1 MKACEKQNKSLH
13 SRSVFRESEVRAPRI
28 GFMKNVT
35 SFAWTL
41 ACLFLV
47 SCQSH
52 PPKEGGEF
60 RSADLVELVKLD
72 PAIRLDIRYAT
83 TNNFMHR
90 PVYRQARAF
99 LQRPAAEALVRANK
113 SLRPRGYGLLV
124 FDGYRPWSVT
134 KAFWD
139 SATQA
144 QRDIGFVANPA
155 EGSKHNRGCAVDLTL
170 CELGTGAEVTMPSAY
185 DEFSDRAFPAYKG
198 GSPES
203 RTMRDLLRSAMEAQG
218 FTVLHEEW
226 WHFDYKDWREYGI
239 LNIPFEAIKR

>member
-13 SRSVFRESEVRAPRI
+13 FCGSSSTNR
-28 GFMKNVT
+28 FMNKVPFFT
-35 SFAWTL
+35 WTL
-41 ACLFLV
+41 ASLFLV

-52 PPKEGGEF
+52 PPKERGEF

-83 TNNFMHR
+83 TNNFMHH

-99 LQRPAAEALVRANK
+99 LQRPAAEALVRVQK
-113 SLRPRGYGLLV
+113 SLTLRGYGLLV

-144 QRDIGFVANPA
+144 QRDIGFVANQA

-185 DEFSDRAFPAYKG
+185 DEFSDRAFPAYQG

-218 FTVLHEEW
+218 FTVLNEEW